1 MSYYF
6 FTGFGLKLFFR
17 MVSKMTHDSSNIWSP
32 LELNKRLDKL
42 RKNIDDGPYFENLIQ
57 K

>member
-1 MSYYF
+1 
-6 FTGFGLKLFFR
+6 